1 MKALRTWTYLIVFAT
16 TLFPVDLYGADANEP
31 NLPNAGRFRAI
42 VWPNVAD
49 TVFELRLGG
58 EWDKTMGLFA
68 APRYDRA
75 LAEGGDIA
83 TGLRLYATYNAIDAE
98 LAARWLHAETPLPA
112 GALYAGLFGGSN
124 FHGDNMEGGWLLGG
138 ALEMAQIAQ
147 GTRKERVVLLTSEWQ
162 YQWTKPAE
170 QESRSLLVTGLKI
183 PLW

>member
-1 MKALRTWTYLIVFAT
+1 MQCKKWTLIGLAFTWLVLT
-16 TLFPVDLYGADANEP
+16 TNLAQGADVNEP
-31 NLPNAGRFRAI
+31 DASGFKGI

-58 EWDKTMGLFA
+58 EWDKTIGLFA

-83 TGLRLYATYNAIDAE
+83 TGLRVYATYNAIDAE
-98 LAARWLHAETPLPA
+98 LAARLLKAETPLPD

-124 FHGDNMEGGWLLGG
+124 FRGDNMEGGWLVGG
-138 ALEMAQIAQ
+138 ALEVAKIAE
-147 GTRKERVVLLTSEWQ
+147 GTNKERTVLLTSEWQ
-162 YQWTKPAE
+162 YQWTKPAGE
-170 QESRSLLVTGLKI
+170 ESRSLLATGLKI